1 MHTPQDQQGLILV
14 NPQVQLFVLLLTQR
28 IGIIQLP
35 PMLQVNQEIPTVNFI
50 EIYTKT
56 GLKINI
62 LSYCIANCHIVND

>member
-1 MHTPQDQQGLILV
+1 MHIPQDQQALILV
-14 NPQVQLFVLLLTQR
+14 NPQVQLFVSLLTQR

-56 GLKINI
+56 GLTINI
-62 LSYCIANCHIVND
+62 LSYCIPKKKY

>member
-1 MHTPQDQQGLILV
+1 MHIPQDQQALILV
-14 NPQVQLFVLLLTQR
+14 NPQVQLFVSLLTQR

-56 GLKINI
+56 GLMINI
-62 LSYCIANCHIVND
+62 LSYCIPKKKY